1 MAKGAGGVGLIDA
14 ALEFRQEGLGMEA
27 PGRRLPVGHD
37 MVGIIFVAFGTGLVG
52 IAAGVIV
59 SMASQTVFGMILGIG
74 ESGGL
79 LCQELLG
86 VGTDVVGNL
95 CPTILPPILP
105 IITNLLRD
113 DPLERPALGLSP
125 DNGTHEVRRI
135 GKVGKIGV
143 ALLAG
148 LIATPSQ
155 EVIAVAVLTF
165 VAIGEIDGKQTM
177 PRGVPVGHD
186 LMGEAWVTLKAF
198 LVAGGKDREVGP
210 MTGLALA
217 EIGLGGGAVVGG
229 IGPIRHVGVD
239 LCMATRRLAG
249 RPLCHAW
256 GGVCEIGSVAV
267 FRRTGGR
274 GIFTDIGA
282 MLRGWRAPTSKM
294 GKTHMALIT

>member
-1 MAKGAGGVGLIDA
+1 MTA
-14 ALEFRQEGLGMEA
+14 EA
-27 PGRRLPVGHD
+27 
-37 MVGIIFVAFGTGLVG
+37 
-52 IAAGVIV
+52 
-59 SMASQTVFGMILGIG
+59 VFGMIGRIRK
-74 ESGGL
+74 SRR
-79 LCQELLG
+79 LLG
-86 VGTDVVGNL
+86 VELGGVGADIGDCL
-95 CPTILPPILP
+95 CPTPLPPILP

-249 RPLCHAW
+249 KPLCHAW
-256 GGVCEIGSVAV
+256 GGVCEIGSVAA